1 MIPVEWFIQARDRIS
16 PHIRKTPVLPEPKSG
31 NFFKL
36 ENQQTTGSFKLRGA
50 LNKVLS
56 LQDWERSNGL
66 VAASAGNHGQGV
78 AVAARLVNS
87 HATIFVPEN
96 VASIKIAAMRDLGAE
111 IIKVSGGYEVAES
124 TGHEHAHRQNAAW
137 ISPYNDGQVIAG
149 QGTIAL
155 ELLEQIAMESIKAC
169 IVPVSGGGLI
179 AGIGLVLKH
188 HFPKLKIIGVQA
200 AGSPFMHGLF
210 YSNNQ
215 DGINEIPGLADGL
228 EGRVED
234 QSITIPIVKS
244 VVDEIVLVTENE
256 IEAAIAYSWYTMKQR
271 IEGSAAVTLAGI
283 LSGKIND
290 TPSVLVISGGNINS
304 ADHEQVCSKH
314 REDYQDIWKNK

>member
-1 MIPVEWFIQARDRIS
+1 MIPFEWFLQARDRIA
-16 PHIRKTPVLPEPKSG
+16 PHIRITPVQTDPKEEY
-31 NFFKL
+31 FFKM
-36 ENQQTTGSFKLRGA
+36 ENQQTTGSFKVRGA
-50 LNKVLS
+50 VNKVLS
-56 LQDWERSNGL
+56 LQEWERSNGL

-78 AVAARLVNS
+78 AVAARLTDS

-96 VASIKIAAMRDLGAE
+96 AAAIKIQAMRDLGAE
-111 IIKVSGGYEVAES
+111 IIEVPGGYEKAES
-124 TGHEHAHRQNAAW
+124 SGHEYASRQNAAW

-155 ELLEQIAMESIKAC
+155 ELMDQIPIDRIKAC

-188 HFPKLKIIGVQA
+188 SYPHVRIIGVQA

-210 YSNNQ
+210 YKNHQN
-215 DGINEIPGLADGL
+215 GINEILGLADGL

-234 QSITIPIVKS
+234 RSITIPIVKTI
-244 VVDEIVLVTENE
+244 VDEIILVSENE
-256 IEAAIAYSWYTMKQR
+256 ISKAIAFAWYKMNQR
-271 IEGSAAVTLAGI
+271 IEGSAAVSLAGI

-290 TPSVLVISGGNINS
+290 VPSVLVISGGNINS
-304 ADHEQVCSKH
+304 AAHEQVCCKH
-314 REDYQDIWKNK
+314 REDYLDR

>member
-1 MIPVEWFIQARDRIS
+1 MIPYEWFIQARDRIS
-16 PHIRKTPVLPEPKSG
+16 PHVRTTPVLPDPKNG
-31 NFFKL
+31 NFYKL

-78 AVAARLVNS
+78 AVAAKLVNS

-96 VASIKIAAMRDLGAE
+96 AATIKIVAMRNFGAE
-111 IIKVSGGYEVAES
+111 IIKVSGGYEMAES
-124 TGHEHAHRQNAAW
+124 RGQEFASRQKAAW

-155 ELLEQIAMESIKAC
+155 ELMEQVPMDRIKGC

-179 AGIGLVLKH
+179 SGIGLVLKH
-188 HFPKLKIIGVQA
+188 NYPNLRIIGVQA
-200 AGSPFMHGLF
+200 AGSPYMHGL
-210 YSNNQ
+210 YYTNSQ
-215 DGINEIPGLADGL
+215 DGINEILGLADGL

-234 QSITIPIVKS
+234 RSITIPIVKS
-244 VVDEIVLVTENE
+244 VVDEIILVTENE
-256 IEAAIAYSWYTMKQR
+256 ISKAIAYAWYTMQQR

-283 LSGKIND
+283 LSGKIKD
-290 TPSVLVISGGNINS
+290 TPSVLVFSGGNINS
-304 ADHEQVCSKH
+304 SDHERVCSKH
-314 REDYQDIWKNK
+314 REKYLDR